1 MTPSTAE
8 LLRKYGYKTMRE
20 FMKKN
25 RIFDTREAQIAL
37 ISMYEHD
44 SETERKENHNE

>member
-8 LLRKYGYKTMRE
+8 LLRMYGYKTMRE

-25 RIFDTREAQIAL
+25 RIFDTREAQITL
-37 ISMYEHD
+37 ISMYEA
-44 SETERKENHNE
+44 ENGKERKP